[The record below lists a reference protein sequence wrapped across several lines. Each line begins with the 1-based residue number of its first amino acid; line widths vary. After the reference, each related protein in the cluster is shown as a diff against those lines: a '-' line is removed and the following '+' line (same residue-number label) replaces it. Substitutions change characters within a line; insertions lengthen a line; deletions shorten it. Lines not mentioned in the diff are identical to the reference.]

1 MTHTDSKTPPFQKPR
16 KNSPTGAG
24 MGTGGCFLTLPA
36 KTAHRPTQAGQRGN
50 LALPAVDLPDIF
62 SVPTPKVFFFIYAVQ
77 VLHKAILP
85 SSTLITFYRTLLE
98 YYGSLFCFLRCDRMR
113 FPQAASK
120 LVQIGVAMS
129 LGIVSLPR
137 PGKPHT
143 SPHSRS
149 RRAFLL
155 SFRTRCFFPLHI
167 QGCFL

>member
-1 MTHTDSKTPPFQKPR
+1 M
-16 KNSPTGAG
+16 GAG
-24 MGTGGCFLTLPA
+24 GVSLLQLRKPHTSP
-36 KTAHRPTQAGQRGN
+36 HRWDSEEIRLCLQLIFR
-50 LALPAVDLPDIF
+50 IF
-62 SVPTPKVFFFIYAVQ
+62 SFSGPLPKVLFFVYAAQ
-77 VLHKAILP
+77 FLHRAIL
-85 SSTLITFYRTLLE
+85 SLSTLITFCRTLLE
-98 YYGSLFCFLRCDRMR
+98 YQSSLFFLFLHCDRMR

-129 LGIVSLPR
+129 WGIVSLPR